1 MRVPERERQHEA
13 CDGET
18 CLARICGALGVA
30 TLPSTPVMGKPV
42 WHESVERWEW

>member
-1 MRVPERERQHEA
+1 MRVPERERQQEA

-30 TLPSTPVMGKPV
+30 TLPSTPVKQKPL
-42 WHESVERWEW
+42 SYLS